1 MNQTHPYQD
10 IIKIE
15 KVKEQILKAA
25 REKKKKKSYS
35 GTPIR
40 LSVDFSAESVKSRK
54 KQNIDE
60 VLEKQNLQS
69 SMFYSVKLLFTI
81 EREIKNFSDKQK
93 I

>member
-25 REKKKKKSYS
+25 REKKKKSYS